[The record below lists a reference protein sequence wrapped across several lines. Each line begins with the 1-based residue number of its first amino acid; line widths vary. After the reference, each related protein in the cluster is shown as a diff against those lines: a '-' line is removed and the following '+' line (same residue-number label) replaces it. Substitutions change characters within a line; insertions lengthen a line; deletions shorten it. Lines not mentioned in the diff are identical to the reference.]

1 MIHKRLK
8 THAEAVSSPQHG
20 DDSVAHML
28 RNGDDVNSKSMGLL
42 ELEVTINDLLLAS
55 MEISSMVHAGIMK
68 FLL

>member
-8 THAEAVSSPQHG
+8 THAEAVSSPLHG

-28 RNGDDVNSKSMGLL
+28 RNGDDVNNKSMSWL
-42 ELEVTINDLLLAS
+42 ELEVTINDLLLAG
-55 MEISSMVHAGIMK
+55 MEISSMVHTDIMN